1 MAAAAKKRRIDPEP
15 ESIDPDEDL
24 GQVLNKDPNLDYV
37 WAYKVG
43 GAIGM
48 YENRG
53 YDVVL
58 SSVDGARSMTQRKQ
72 RALDVPVEWNDNVL
86 MSRPKTL
93 SDEAYARSQRKADKM
108 EASIISQDGPADPS
122 RGIQRF
128 QRGRTAVG
136 LVNST
141 SEAVPDESV

>member
-1 MAAAAKKRRIDPEP
+1 LAAKKRRIDPEP

-24 GQVLNKDPNLDYV
+24 GQVLNKDPSLDYV

-43 GAIGM
+43 GAVGM

-58 SSVDGARSMTQRKQ
+58 TVPDGPRAMTQRKTKT
-72 RALDVPVEWNDNVL
+72 LDVPVEWQDNIL
-86 MSRPKTL
+86 MSRPKAL

-122 RGIQRF
+122 RGIHRF

-136 LVNST
+136 LVNTT
-141 SEAVPDESV
+141 SEASADESV